1 MPLSRN
7 QRGALLMVVS
17 LAGFTANDAVTK
29 LAAQHMNVG
38 QIMLLRGI
46 IATGLISLLAW
57 RGGVLRLNPEL
68 AHPIIVLRSVAEIV
82 STVCFLS
89 ALPHLPLANI
99 SAVMQFL
106 PLAITMAAALFLG
119 EQVGWRRWMAITA
132 GFVGVMLIV
141 QPGAHGFNAFALLA
155 LGSVGACVVRDLAT
169 ARAPTTIPS
178 MQISVLTS
186 AGVMAMG
193 GVLVVPFGGWSPV
206 GSLQGGLLVAGAVL
220 MLVGHQFLIVST
232 RGADLSFVAPFRYV
246 ALLFAFA
253 LGFLVFG
260 EVPDAWMIA
269 GSAIV
274 VVSGIYLFHRERM
287 RGASVA
293 AESTTPSLAPDGL

>member
-1 MPLSRN
+1 
-7 QRGALLMVVS
+7 MVVS

-29 LAAQHMNVG
+29 LAAHHMNVG

-68 AHPIIVLRSVAEIV
+68 AHPMIVLRSVAEIV

-155 LGSVGACVVRDLAT
+155 LGSVAACVVRDLAT

-186 AGVMAMG
+186 AGVMVMG

-206 GSLQGGLLVAGAVL
+206 GPLQGGLLVAGAVL

-274 VVSGIYLFHRERM
+274 VASGIYLFHRERM